1 MNTDSTVLISK
12 YLKEYNHI
20 YKEVNDIYHEV
31 ARKLQ
36 LSDSAFDIFYT
47 IYEMGDNCLQ
57 RDICKASCMP
67 KQTVNSSIRK
77 LEANGYLTLS
87 PGKGRSM
94 HIHLTPSGQKLIQEK
109 LVPLIRIENAAF
121 EDMNTAEC
129 EQMLRLN
136 AKHTQALRARLSTLE
151 ENL

>member
-20 YKEVNDIYHEV
+20 YKEANDIYHEI

-36 LSDSAFDIFYT
+36 LSDSALDIFYT
-47 IYEMGDNCLQ
+47 IFEMGDNCLQ
-57 RDICKASCMP
+57 RDICKASWP

-77 LEANGYLTLS
+77 LQTDGYLTLS

-109 LVPLIRIENAAF
+109 LVPLIRIENDAF
-121 EDMNTAEC
+121 EDMTVEEC
-129 EQMLRLN
+129 EQLIHLN
-136 AKHTQALRARLSTLE
+136 AKYNQTLRSRLSNLE
-151 ENL
+151 EDL

>member
-20 YKEVNDIYHEV
+20 YKEANDIYHEI

-36 LSDSAFDIFYT
+36 LSDSALDIFYT
-47 IYEMGDNCLQ
+47 IFEMGDNCLQ

-77 LEANGYLTLS
+77 LQTDGYLTLS
-87 PGKGRSM
+87 PGKDEVCISILQLPARSLFRKN
-94 HIHLTPSGQKLIQEK
+94 I
-109 LVPLIRIENAAF
+109 VPLIRIENDAF
-121 EDMNTAEC
+121 EDMTVEEC
-129 EQMLRLN
+129 EQLIHLN
-136 AKHTQALRARLSTLE
+136 AKYNQALRSRLSNLE
-151 ENL
+151 EDL